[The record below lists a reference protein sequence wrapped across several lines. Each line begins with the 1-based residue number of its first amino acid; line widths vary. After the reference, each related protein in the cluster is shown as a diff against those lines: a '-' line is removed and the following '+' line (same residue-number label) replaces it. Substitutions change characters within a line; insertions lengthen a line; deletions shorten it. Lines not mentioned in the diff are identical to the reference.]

1 MAARNLSKFKAYELF
16 RGGNGQN
23 KIFTGAMLVY
33 HCIWGQEIRF
43 ENHSFREEL
52 RGAWAIFLASMSTS
66 FFSSLWATVSSPP

>member
-43 ENHSFREEL
+43 
-52 RGAWAIFLASMSTS
+52 
-66 FFSSLWATVSSPP
+66 